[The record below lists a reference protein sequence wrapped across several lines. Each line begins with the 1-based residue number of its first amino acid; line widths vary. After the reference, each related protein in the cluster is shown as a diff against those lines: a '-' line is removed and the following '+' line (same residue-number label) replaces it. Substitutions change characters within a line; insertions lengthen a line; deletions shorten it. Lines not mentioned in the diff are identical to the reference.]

1 MSDPNQNPYAKSQ
14 QPPGDGYGYP
24 QQQQQQQ
31 PPAGGYGYPQQP
43 GAQPGEQAAYG
54 QQPPYGDQ
62 AAYGQQPPYGQQ
74 SPYGEQAAYGQQP
87 PYGQQPGYG
96 YPPPPGAYAPD
107 PMAPYGYDPYGRPYS
122 EKSRVVA
129 GVLQLFL
136 GGFGVGRFYTGHVGM
151 ALGMLFTCGG
161 LGIWSL
167 VDGII
172 LLTSNGATDSD
183 GRVLRGG

>member
-1 MSDPNQNPYAKSQ
+1 MSDPNQNPYAQ
-14 QPPGDGYGYP
+14 EPYP
-24 QQQQQQQ
+24 Q
-31 PPAGGYGYPQQP
+31 GGYGYPPPPGPGQAGQQP
-43 GAQPGEQAAYG
+43 GYGYPPPPGPGQAGEQ
-54 QQPPYGDQ
+54 
-62 AAYGQQPPYGQQ
+62 
-74 SPYGEQAAYGQQP
+74 

-96 YPPPPGAYAPD
+96 YPPPGAPGMPPGAFPGD

-122 EKSRVVA
+122 EKSRIVA

-136 GGFGVGRFYTGHVGM
+136 GSLGIGRFYTGHVGM
-151 ALGMLFTCGG
+151 AIGQLFTCGG
-161 LGIWSL
+161 LGIWAL